1 MNTLDEALQAL
12 LLVRVVLHR
21 VRVEPE
27 RERERR
33 VPIGTANHTNACSHD
48 GVGFAVIDPRGP
60 PRILRRAMSQENV
73 DLTRQAYAAWN
84 TGELDWLLDHMTEDF
99 EFQPGLGFSDLNTVF
114 RGKEGWRQ
122 FAETWREAW
131 EEITVRVERI
141 EDLDDR
147 IVALLTFD
155 GRGRGSGVEVSLRV
169 GHVATVREGRLSKLV
184 SIPSWDEALEAVGL
198 SE

>member
-1 MNTLDEALQAL
+1 
-12 LLVRVVLHR
+12 
-21 VRVEPE
+21 
-27 RERERR
+27 
-33 VPIGTANHTNACSHD
+33 
-48 GVGFAVIDPRGP
+48 
-60 PRILRRAMSQENV
+60 MSQQNV
-73 DLTRQAYAAWN
+73 DLTQQAYATWN
-84 TGELDWLLDHMTEDF
+84 TGELEWLLDHMTDDF
-99 EFQPGLGFSDLNTVF
+99 EFQPGLGFSDLNTVI

-131 EEITVRVERI
+131 EDITVKVERI

-147 IVALLTFD
+147 IVALLSFH

-184 SIPSWDEALEAVGL
+184 SIASWDETLGAVGL